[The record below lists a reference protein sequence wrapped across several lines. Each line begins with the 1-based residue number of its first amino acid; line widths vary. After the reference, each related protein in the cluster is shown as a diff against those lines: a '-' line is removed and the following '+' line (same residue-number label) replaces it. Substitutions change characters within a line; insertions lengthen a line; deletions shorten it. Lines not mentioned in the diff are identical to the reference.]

1 MTLDVRISRLH
12 RTVIIIAGGEVTP
25 DDVRAG
31 AWQLAQPQLPS
42 FCKLVDLSRA
52 GSEAGRQAE
61 PIVKMLAEE
70 TARSTT
76 SLGPIAVLVEDPAQ
90 VAGAALAELARTR
103 PVRLFNGILEAR
115 KWLRAVQG
123 KI

>member
-1 MTLDVRISRLH
+1 M
-12 RTVIIIAGGEVTP
+12 IIAGGEVTP

-52 GSEAGRQAE
+52 GSEVGRQAE
-61 PIVKMLAEE
+61 PIIKMLAGE
-70 TARSTT
+70 TAWST

-90 VAGAALAELARTR
+90 VSGAALAELARTR
-103 PVRLFNGILEAR
+103 PVRQFNGILEAR
-115 KWLRAVQG
+115 EWLRALRR
-123 KI
+123 KM

>member
-42 FCKLVDLSRA
+42 FSKFVDLSRA

-61 PIVKMLAEE
+61 PIAKMLAEE
-70 TARSTT
+70 TTRST
-76 SLGPIAVLVEDPAQ
+76 SLGPVAVLVEDPVQ

-103 PVRLFNGILEAR
+103 PVGLFNRILEAR
-115 KWLRAVQG
+115 EWLRALQG

>member
-1 MTLDVRISRLH
+1 M
-12 RTVIIIAGGEVTP
+12 IIAGGEVTP

-42 FCKLVDLSRA
+42 FCKLVDLSSA

-61 PIVKMLAEE
+61 PIAKMLAEE

-103 PVRLFNGILEAR
+103 PVRLFSGILEAR
-115 KWLRAVQG
+115 EWLRALQG

>member
-1 MTLDVRISRLH
+1 M
-12 RTVIIIAGGEVTP
+12 IIAGGEVTP
-25 DDVRAG
+25 DGVRAG
-31 AWQLAQPQLPS
+31 AWQLARLQLPS

-70 TARSTT
+70 TARSTK
-76 SLGPIAVLVEDPAQ
+76 SLGPIAVLVEDPAH

-103 PVRLFNGILEAR
+103 PVRLFDSILEAR
-115 KWLRAVQG
+115 EWLRALQC

>member
-1 MTLDVRISRLH
+1 M
-12 RTVIIIAGGEVTP
+12 IIAGGEVTP

-31 AWQLAQPQLPS
+31 AWQVAQPRLPS
-42 FCKLVDLSRA
+42 FCMLVDLSRA
-52 GSEAGRQAE
+52 ASAAGGQVDQ
-61 PIVKMLAEE
+61 IVKMLAEE
-70 TARSTT
+70 TARSTK

-103 PVRLFNGILEAR
+103 PVRLFNGILDAR
-115 KWLRAVQG
+115 EWLRAWQG

>member
-1 MTLDVRISRLH
+1 M
-12 RTVIIIAGGEVTP
+12 IIAGGEVTP

-42 FCKLVDLSRA
+42 FCMLVDLSTA
-52 GSEAGRQAE
+52 GSEAGRQAD

-70 TARSTT
+70 TAGSTK

-90 VAGAALAELARTR
+90 VASTALAELARTR

-115 KWLRAVQG
+115 EWLRALQG

>member
-1 MTLDVRISRLH
+1 MTLDVRISRPH

-42 FCKLVDLSRA
+42 FSKFVDLSRA

-61 PIVKMLAEE
+61 PIAKMLAEE
-70 TARSTT
+70 TTRST
-76 SLGPIAVLVEDPAQ
+76 SLGPVAVLVEHPVQ

-115 KWLRAVQG
+115 EWLRALQG